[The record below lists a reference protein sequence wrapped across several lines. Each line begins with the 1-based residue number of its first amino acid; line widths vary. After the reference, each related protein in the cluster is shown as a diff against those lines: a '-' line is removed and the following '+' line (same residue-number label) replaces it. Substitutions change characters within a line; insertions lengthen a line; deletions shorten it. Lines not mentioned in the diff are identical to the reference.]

1 MCFVEIVTT
10 SQSINELNY
19 FPNCDTLQARQPFGN
34 YSVLLYLYFTVIIFL
49 IRLLCVTYR
58 FRTTLTKNKQQF
70 ETHGFGCVSQQNI
83 RNEMN
88 HHGEEAKK
96 VRTSAK
102 SRFTRKWNEFVKAIN
117 DNKGIDFVKATF
129 AQLRDA
135 WSMVEGKHDLYTLFL
150 TEEEVEQNEP
160 WINELQELY
169 SEGAVIHARYIE
181 EHSQTDRKR
190 IEGLS

>member
-1 MCFVEIVTT
+1 M
-10 SQSINELNY
+10 
-19 FPNCDTLQARQPFGN
+19 A
-34 YSVLLYLYFTVIIFL
+34 
-49 IRLLCVTYR
+49 
-58 FRTTLTKNKQQF
+58 
-70 ETHGFGCVSQQNI
+70 
-83 RNEMN
+83 
-88 HHGEEAKK
+88 EEAKK

-129 AQLRDA
+129 AELRDA

-181 EHSQTDRKR
+181 EHSQTERKR